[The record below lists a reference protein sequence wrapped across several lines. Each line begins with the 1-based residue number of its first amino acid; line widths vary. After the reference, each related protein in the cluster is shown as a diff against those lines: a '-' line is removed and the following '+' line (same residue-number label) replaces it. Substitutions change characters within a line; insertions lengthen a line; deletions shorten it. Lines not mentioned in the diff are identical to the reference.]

1 MINVE
6 VVIEGPDRILNRLS
20 KKLADLPLQMDQ
32 FLSAGLKKPYLVM
45 TINRACADVDAL
57 LAIVSQRLQQME
69 AQWKGSFPVNITTRD
84 CRYGELPFNRSK
96 TEKPFEAAPG
106 CYIQPWGTSFPAA
119 QAGISIVIDPQD
131 AFGNGKHPTTQLC
144 LALIKKLVVDDN
156 LAAPMMLDVG
166 CGTGILAIAAV
177 KMGACQATGV
187 DIHTEVIQ
195 AARKNAELNG
205 LSNAIQ
211 LISGPVEAIR
221 AKFDLV
227 LANVVPSVFCR
238 MGPALTSLVARGG
251 FIILSGFRNSQSE
264 AMQFFLKHQG
274 FGIKTKQSR
283 QGWAAISAQYQP

>member
-6 VVIEGPDRILNRLS
+6 VVIEGPGRILNRLCTN
-20 KKLADLPLQMDQ
+20 LADLPLQMDQ
-32 FLSAGLKKPYLVM
+32 FISAGLKKPYLVL

-57 LAIVSQRLQQME
+57 LQIVSQRLQQME
-69 AQWKGSFPVNITTRD
+69 AHWKGSFPVDITTRNR
-84 CRYGELPFNRSK
+84 CYGEMPFNRLK
-96 TEKPFEAAPG
+96 PETPFEAAPG

-119 QAGISIVIDPQD
+119 QAGISIVIDPQN

-144 LALIKKLVVDDN
+144 LALIKELVLDDKLGGQTV
-156 LAAPMMLDVG
+156 LDVG
-166 CGTGILAIAAV
+166 CGSGILAIAAV

-187 DIHTEVIQ
+187 DIHTAVIQ

-221 AKFDLV
+221 ANFDLV
-227 LANVVPSVFCR
+227 LANVVPSVFRR

-251 FIILSGFRNSQSE
+251 FIILSGFRHSQSE

-283 QGWAAISAQYQP
+283 HGWAAISAQYQP